1 MCWPTTCAL
10 GCIRWVTFVAGG
22 APGDSA
28 KAARTC
34 QGTTPNPRRCFPHA
48 LAQIRGQVYALAGM
62 QPRAKRELLSRE
74 EERFVERLLVALGD
88 HLIDEGLAQVPEK
101 YSAGIEKGMGEFRR
115 ECQGVPLP
123 TASTASG
130 SHCCAVIR
138 LRESPAHWLLP
149 RRVETQPPAH
159 GVC

>member
-1 MCWPTTCAL
+1 
-10 GCIRWVTFVAGG
+10 
-22 APGDSA
+22 
-28 KAARTC
+28 
-34 QGTTPNPRRCFPHA
+34 
-48 LAQIRGQVYALAGM
+48 M

-88 HLIDEGLAQVPEK
+88 HLIDEVLAQVPEK

-123 TASTASG
+123 TASNASG

-138 LRESPAHWLLP
+138 LRESPPPIGCCLAESKPSHQHMVFVEAISDDIGDVTVPGAADGSEAQTVSMQRGTTRVLP
-149 RRVETQPPAH
+149 FSIARPLVTADKAVLMCDTRQV
-159 GVC
+159 